1 MTILINGY
9 VQLDPGN
16 ETLALEQARDLMAE
30 TRTQNGCRAYVWS
43 ADPAVPGRVYV
54 YENWETEAD
63 LAAHLAGH
71 YYADMLALRLDAL
84 LSLLDS
90 LIMQPQA
97 MSMIAIHWLRLSRF
111 EKSAWGRHGSRAHP
125 CACVRGIRAGAG
137 SQRS

>member
-71 YYADMLALRLDAL
+71 YYADMLAL
-84 LSLLDS
+84 
-90 LIMQPQA
+90 
-97 MSMIAIHWLRLSRF
+97 MSQYEMKDMDILKYRIDHA
-111 EKSAWGRHGSRAHP
+111 EPVYDPDGVPRADFFS
-125 CACVRGIRAGAG
+125 G
-137 SQRS
+137 